1 VSVFESIFEELNN
14 EGVRYVV
21 VGGLAAVLHGHA
33 RLTVDVDLIVDL
45 TPEEAARTV
54 SALVS
59 MGLRPRVPVAPEKFA
74 DAATRAHLTREK
86 NMRVFPFSDPSNPMR
101 QVDLFVES
109 PIDFEELWE
118 RSEVMQLENTSV
130 RVASIADL
138 IALKRQAGRRQDL
151 MDIEALEAIAK
162 RRRG

>member
-59 MGLRPRVPVAPEKFA
+59 MGLRRGRK
-74 DAATRAHLTREK
+74 
-86 NMRVFPFSDPSNPMR
+86 
-101 QVDLFVES
+101 
-109 PIDFEELWE
+109 PIC
-118 RSEVMQLENTSV
+118 
-130 RVASIADL
+130 
-138 IALKRQAGRRQDL
+138 K
-151 MDIEALEAIAK
+151 
-162 RRRG
+162 